1 MSANQ
6 KALLLRLRSL
16 VADKEWTIACA
27 NMDLARAG
35 EWSCDHK
42 HQMKLTQA
50 DIDETLCQLQDAI
63 RPEWTPV
70 DGLMDDVLGSVF
82 DLPKPCFTATVD
94 EKKGSVVSI
103 EEPDGLE
110 ALRKRLVSDADR
122 ADPADSM
129 DSWLQTR

>member
-50 DIDETLCQLQDAI
+50 DIDETLCQLEDAI
-63 RPEWTPV
+63 KPEWTPV
-70 DGLMDDVLGSVF
+70 DELPGSVF
-82 DLPKPCFTATVD
+82 ELPKLHPFAVVD
-94 EKKGSVVSI
+94 EKTGIVVSI

-110 ALRKRLVSDADR
+110 ALRKRLVNDADPG
-122 ADPADSM
+122 DGM